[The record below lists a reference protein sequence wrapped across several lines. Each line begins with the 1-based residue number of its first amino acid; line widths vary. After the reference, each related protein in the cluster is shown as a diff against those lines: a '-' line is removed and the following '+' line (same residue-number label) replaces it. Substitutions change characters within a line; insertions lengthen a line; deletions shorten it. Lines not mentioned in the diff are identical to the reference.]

1 VLQRLLDLLVPPA
14 CLACRAPLRA
24 GDPLCRACR
33 AGLVWLPADRCRRCG
48 LPSPCGS
55 RCPARA
61 AAFSQAWAPVAY
73 DGTARTLVHALKLRG
88 MVAAADLMAAQI
100 AAVAPPAMLADGVLV
115 PVPGHPRRR
124 RRRGFDQAERIAAAL
139 GRRAAL
145 PVAGCLSRAGAAPPQ
160 AGAGRGQRLR
170 RVGGM
175 IAVTGVAPGRAVLVD
190 DVHTTGA
197 TLDACARALRAAG
210 STSVVAVTYART
222 LG

>member
-14 CLACRAPLRA
+14 CIICRAPLRA
-24 GDPLCRACR
+24 GDPLCRGCR

-48 LPSPCGS
+48 LPNRCGG

-61 AAFSQAWAPVAY
+61 AAFSQSWAAVAY
-73 DGTARTLVHALKLRG
+73 DGTARALVHALKLRG
-88 MVAAADLMAAQI
+88 MTAAADVMAAQI
-100 AAVAPPAMLADGVLV
+100 AAAVPPAMLADGVLV

-124 RRRGFDQAERIAAAL
+124 RARGFDQAERIAAAL
-139 GRRAAL
+139 GRRAGL
-145 PVAGCLSRAGAAPPQ
+145 PVAACLTRAGAVPPQ

-170 RVGGM
+170 RIGGT
-175 IAVTGVAPGRAVLVD
+175 IAVAGAAPENAILVD

-197 TLDACARALRAAG
+197 TLDACARALRGAG
-210 STSVVAVTYART
+210 SASVVAVSYART